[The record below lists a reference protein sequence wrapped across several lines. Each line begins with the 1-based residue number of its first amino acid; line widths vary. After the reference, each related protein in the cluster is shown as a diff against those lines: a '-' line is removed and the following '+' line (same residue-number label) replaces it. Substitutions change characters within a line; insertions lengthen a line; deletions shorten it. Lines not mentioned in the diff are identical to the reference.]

1 VSPPAIGSS
10 DAGGDPDGSGQD
22 TRATNSA
29 LVNPGYRVTYLPVD
43 REGLLNLADLEA
55 AITDDTAVV
64 SLMWANNESGV
75 LFPVE
80 RIAEICQSRGV
91 L

>member
-1 VSPPAIGSS
+1 VIYLDHSTPPVARVSPPAIGSS
-10 DAGGDPDGSGQD
+10 DAGGD

-29 LVNPGYRVTYLPVD
+29 QAPGGYRVTDLPVD

-64 SLMWANNESGV
+64 SLMVKCWMGKLVA
-75 LFPVE
+75 
-80 RIAEICQSRGV
+80 
-91 L
+91 